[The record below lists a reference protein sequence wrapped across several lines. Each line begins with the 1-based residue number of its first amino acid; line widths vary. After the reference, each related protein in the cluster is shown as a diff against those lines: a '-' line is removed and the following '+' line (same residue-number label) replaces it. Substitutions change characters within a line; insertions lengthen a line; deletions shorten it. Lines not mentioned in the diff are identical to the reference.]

1 MNAESP
7 QTPPSDTREVLYW
20 KITGSWWRV
29 LAVNVLGLVF
39 LMLTSLVSFWWA
51 SLWHP
56 VGAGFTWSGLDGLW
70 LLVSLLFTVIIHEL
84 LHGLAIRLFGG
95 KPAYGFVWKGLMF
108 YATAAGHPFKRNHYI
123 GVALAPLVLGSL
135 AGMILLAL
143 PLAEAAV
150 WIIALCA
157 ALNAAGAV
165 GDLWIMAVVLRYP
178 SWAYVVDERDGMRVY
193 LPAAEQPGPT
203 EIL

>member
-1 MNAESP
+1 MNAESH
-7 QTPPSDTREVLYW
+7 QTPPSDTCEVLYW
-20 KITGSWWRV
+20 KITGSWGRV

-39 LMLTSLVSFWWA
+39 LMLTSLASFWWA

-70 LLVSLLFTVIIHEL
+70 LLVSLLFTVIVHEL
-84 LHGLAIRLFGG
+84 LHGLAIRFFGG

-108 YATAAGHPFKRNHYI
+108 YATAAGHAFERNDYI
-123 GVALAPLVLGSL
+123 GVALAPLALGSL
-135 AGMILLAL
+135 VGAFLLAL
-143 PLAEAAV
+143 PLPETLV

-157 ALNAAGAV
+157 AINAAGAV
-165 GDLWIMAVVLRYP
+165 GDLWITAVVLRFP
-178 SWAYVVDERDGMRVY
+178 KSAYVVDERDGMRVY
-193 LPAAEQPGPT
+193 LPAEKQPGPT